1 MELAQNKLK
10 YGLKIGMTK
19 GWSGFVW
26 MLKILVPIS
35 FFTAII
41 EFSGCINK
49 IDFLL
54 KPGMDLLNLSP
65 MAALPLIVGM
75 LTGIY
80 GGIASMIVLPL
91 TENEMTLIA
100 IFLLISHN
108 LIQEGMIQG
117 KSGLN
122 PVKAT
127 LFRLTASIVT
137 VYIASL
143 FLGSE
148 STFLAKKSAS
158 VSIDPSF
165 MMMLKTWFMATLYL
179 CVKIFAIIMILMI
192 LLEMMKIYNLIHHIV
207 KMLTPLLKALGL
219 NRRVGILWLTA
230 TVFGLAYGGA
240 VIVEEAKKGGLTR
253 KELEKLHLSIG
264 INHSMVEDPALFLS
278 LGLSAF
284 WLWIPRLIM
293 AVIAVHLFDL
303 YYKIKVYVIVGST
316 SNDK

>member
-1 MELAQNKLK
+1 MEHDQNKLK

-35 FFTAII
+35 FLTAII
-41 EFSGCINK
+41 EFSGFINK

-54 KPGMDLLNLSP
+54 KPGMNLLNLPP

-100 IFLLISHN
+100 IFILISHN

-148 STFLAKKSAS
+148 TILLTKKSAS
-158 VSIDPSF
+158 VSTDPSF
-165 MMMLKTWFMATLYL
+165 IMMLKTWFMATLYL
-179 CVKIFAIIMILMI
+179 SVKIFAIIMVLMI
-192 LLEMMKIYNLIHHIV
+192 LFEMMKIFNLIHHIV
-207 KMLTPLLKALGL
+207 KMMNPLLKSMGL
-219 NRRVGILWLTA
+219 NRRVGMLWLTA
-230 TVFGLAYGGA
+230 NVFGLAYGGA
-240 VIVEEAKKGGLTR
+240 VIVEEAKQGDITR

-284 WLWIPRLIM
+284 WLWIPRLIT

-303 YYKIKVYVIVGST
+303 FFKIKLYIIPHSV
-316 SNDK
+316 SND

>member
-19 GWSGFVW
+19 GWMGFAW

-35 FFTAII
+35 FLTAII
-41 EFSGCINK
+41 EFSGCINE

-54 KPGMDLLNLSP
+54 KPGMNLLNLPP

-80 GGIASMIVLPL
+80 GGIASIIVLPL
-91 TENEMTLIA
+91 SENEMTLIA

-148 STFLAKKSAS
+148 PTFPANKSAS
-158 VSIDPSF
+158 VSMDPTF
-165 MMMLKTWFMATLYL
+165 LIMLKTWFTATLYL
-179 CVKIFAIIMILMI
+179 SVKIFAIIMVLMI
-192 LLEMMKIYNLIHHIV
+192 LLEMMKIFNWIHHIV
-207 KMLTPLLKALGL
+207 KMINPLLKTMGL

-240 VIVEEAKKGGLTR
+240 VIVEEAKQGDITR

-284 WLWIPRLIM
+284 WLWMPRVIM

-303 YYKIKVYVIVGST
+303 YYKIKLYNT
-316 SNDK
+316 RFRL

>member
-10 YGLKIGMTK
+10 YGLKTGIIK

-35 FFTAII
+35 FLTAII
-41 EFSGCINK
+41 EFSGCIDK

-54 KPGMDLLNLSP
+54 KPGMNLLNLP
-65 MAALPLIVGM
+65 PIAALPLIVGM

-91 TENEMTLIA
+91 TESEMTLIA

-137 VYIASL
+137 VYMVSL

-148 STFLAKKSAS
+148 PTFLAKKSAS
-158 VSIDPSF
+158 VSTDPSF
-165 MMMLKTWFMATLYL
+165 MIMLKTWFMATLYL
-179 CVKIFAIIMILMI
+179 SVKIFAIIMVLMI
-192 LLEMMKIYNLIHHIV
+192 LLEMMKVFNLIHHIV
-207 KMLTPLLKALGL
+207 KMLNPLLKTMGL

-230 TVFGLAYGGA
+230 NVFGLAYGGA
-240 VIVEEAKKGGLTR
+240 VIVEEAKQGDITR

-284 WLWIPRLIM
+284 WLWIPRFIM

-303 YYKIKVYVIVGST
+303 YYKIKLYKILGSV
-316 SNDK
+316 SND

>member
-1 MELAQNKLK
+1 MELVQNKLK
-10 YGLKIGMTK
+10 YGLKTGIIK

-35 FFTAII
+35 FLTAII
-41 EFSGCINK
+41 EFSGCIDK

-54 KPGMDLLNLSP
+54 KPGMNLLNLP
-65 MAALPLIVGM
+65 PIAALPLIVGM

-91 TENEMTLIA
+91 TESEMTLIA

-137 VYIASL
+137 VYMVSL

-148 STFLAKKSAS
+148 PTFLAKKSAS
-158 VSIDPSF
+158 VSTDPSF
-165 MMMLKTWFMATLYL
+165 MIMLKTWFMATLYL
-179 CVKIFAIIMILMI
+179 SVKIFAIIMVLMI
-192 LLEMMKIYNLIHHIV
+192 LLEMMKVFNLIHHIV
-207 KMLTPLLKALGL
+207 KMLNPLLKTMGL

-230 TVFGLAYGGA
+230 NVFGLAYGGA
-240 VIVEEAKKGGLTR
+240 VIVEEAKQGDITR

-284 WLWIPRLIM
+284 WLWIPRFIM

-303 YYKIKVYVIVGST
+303 YYKIKLYKILGSV
-316 SNDK
+316 SND

>member
-1 MELAQNKLK
+1 MEHDQNKLK

-35 FFTAII
+35 FLTAII
-41 EFSGCINK
+41 EFSGFINK

-54 KPGMDLLNLSP
+54 KPGMNLLNLPP

-100 IFLLISHN
+100 IFILISHN

-148 STFLAKKSAS
+148 TTLLTKKSAS
-158 VSIDPSF
+158 VSTGPSF
-165 MMMLKTWFMATLYL
+165 IMMLKTWFMATLYL
-179 CVKIFAIIMILMI
+179 SVKIFAIIMVLMI
-192 LLEMMKIYNLIHHIV
+192 LLEMMKIFNLIHHIV
-207 KMLTPLLKALGL
+207 KMMNPLLKSMGL
-219 NRRVGILWLTA
+219 NRRVGMLWLTA
-230 TVFGLAYGGA
+230 NVFGLAYGGA
-240 VIVEEAKKGGLTR
+240 VIVEEAKQGDITR

-284 WLWIPRLIM
+284 WLWIPRLIT

-303 YYKIKVYVIVGST
+303 FFKIKLYIIPHSV
-316 SNDK
+316 SND

>member
-1 MELAQNKLK
+1 MELAQNKFK
-10 YGLKIGMTK
+10 YGLKIGMIK

-35 FFTAII
+35 FLTAII
-41 EFSGCINK
+41 EFSSCINE

-54 KPGMDLLNLSP
+54 KPGMNLLNLSP

-137 VYIASL
+137 VYIVSL

-148 STFLAKKSAS
+148 PTFLAKKSTS
-158 VSIDPSF
+158 VSTDPSF

-179 CVKIFAIIMILMI
+179 SVKIFAIIMVLMI
-192 LLEMMKIYNLIHHIV
+192 LLEMMKIFNLIQHIV
-207 KMLTPLLKALGL
+207 KLLNPLLKTLGL

-240 VIVEEAKKGGLTR
+240 VIVEEAKKGGITR

-293 AVIAVHLFDL
+293 AVVAVHLFDL
-303 YYKIKVYVIVGST
+303 YYKIKLYKNTRSCL
-316 SNDK
+316 